1 MDSWIPTDIEL
12 PHFGRLPI
20 RVLVCDALSCRA
32 QGSHTEHS
40 VNLTI
45 PEVTTMSAIRTF
57 LFRFSQM
64 VLRLNCGR
72 FLINSRGMST
82 QFLPLMFREKS
93 FGTDLV
99 RGGHLGSLLCC
110 DQLVVQLRLR
120 ISRRSNQ
127 SISSG
132 YVVVGIESLKT

>member
-1 MDSWIPTDIEL
+1 
-12 PHFGRLPI
+12 
-20 RVLVCDALSCRA
+20 
-32 QGSHTEHS
+32 
-40 VNLTI
+40 
-45 PEVTTMSAIRTF
+45 
-57 LFRFSQM
+57 M

-72 FLINSRGMST
+72 FLINSRGRDVNTIS
-82 QFLPLMFREKS
+82 PLMFREKS
-93 FGTDLV
+93 LGTDLV